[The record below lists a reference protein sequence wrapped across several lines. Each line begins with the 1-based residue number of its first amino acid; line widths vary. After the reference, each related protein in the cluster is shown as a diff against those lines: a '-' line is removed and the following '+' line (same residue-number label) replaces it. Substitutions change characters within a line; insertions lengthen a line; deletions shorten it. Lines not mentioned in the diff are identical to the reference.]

1 MIQKKY
7 DVKSISQLSAVALKL
22 LRLSDNRIFALNGGL
37 GAGKTTLV
45 KQFCKH
51 LKVVDSVSSPTF
63 SLVNEYVN
71 VDENKIFH
79 FDLYRV
85 DDVSELIKMG
95 IDTYLNSGHYCFI
108 EWPNLV
114 KPLLLNSNYTNIKI
128 VEADN
133 KRELYLLD

>member
-7 DVKSISQLSAVALKL
+7 DVKSIKQLSAVALEL
-22 LRLSDNRIFALNGGL
+22 LSLSDNRIFALNGDL

-51 LKVVDSVSSPTF
+51 LKVVDSISSPTF
-63 SLVNEYVN
+63 SLVNEYLN
-71 VDENKIFH
+71 VDKNKIFH

-95 IDTYLNSGHYCFI
+95 IDTYLNSGRYCFI
-108 EWPNLV
+108 EWPELV
-114 KPLLLNSNYTNIKI
+114 EPLLLNSQYASIKI
-128 VEADN
+128 VATDN

>member
-1 MIQKKY
+1 MMQKKY
-7 DVKSISQLSAVALKL
+7 DVKSISQLSAVALEL
-22 LRLSDNRIFALNGGL
+22 LSLSDNRIFALNGGL

>member
-7 DVKSISQLSAVALKL
+7 DVKSIKQLSAVALEL
-22 LRLSDNRIFALNGGL
+22 LSLSDNRIFALNGDL

-51 LKVVDSVSSPTF
+51 LKVVDSISSPTF
-63 SLVNEYVN
+63 SLVNEYLN
-71 VDENKIFH
+71 VDKNKIFH

-95 IDTYLNSGHYCFI
+95 IDTYFNSGHYCFI
-108 EWPNLV
+108 EWPELV
-114 KPLLLNSNYTNIKI
+114 EPLLLNSQYTSIKI
-128 VEADN
+128 VATDN

>member
-7 DVKSISQLSAVALKL
+7 DVKSISQLSAVALEL
-22 LRLSDNRIFALNGGL
+22 LSLSDNRIFGLNGGL

-95 IDTYLNSGHYCFI
+95 FDTYLNSGHYCFI

-114 KPLLLNSNYTNIKI
+114 EPLLLNSHYTSIKI
-128 VEADN
+128 VDADN